1 MSDTP
6 AATPAPPAMP
16 MFFSRVVGVNPELHG
31 GLRLDRSAGFAY
43 AAGAA
48 SIPLGLG
55 EFTLAAR
62 HYPIVFAAGP
72 IPAPVAL
79 VGLNELGNLFVNAQ
93 GAWQGDAYLP
103 AYVRAFPFVFVE
115 DSAQNTTYVAMEGDA
130 ACLNTGRGD
139 PLFEDGKP
147 TTTLSDA
154 VRFCAALRDNLAAA
168 ATFAAALDAAGLLQE
183 EEAQVNFT
191 AGGSSRVRGFKVIR
205 PDRLDQVPDETFLDW
220 RRRGWLAPIFSHLH
234 SNGCWARLIDLAA
247 ARAKAAQPAP

>member
-1 MSDTP
+1 
-6 AATPAPPAMP
+6 MP
-16 MFFSRVVGVNPELHG
+16 LFFSRVVGVNPELHG

-43 AAGAA
+43 AAAAA

-72 IPAPVAL
+72 TPAPVAL
-79 VGLNELGNLFVNAQ
+79 VGLNELGNLFVKPD
-93 GAWQGDAYLP
+93 GTWQGDAYLP
-103 AYVRAFPFVFVE
+103 AYVRSFPFVFVE
-115 DSAQNTTYVAMEGDA
+115 DGAQNTTYVAMEGDA
-130 ACLNTGRGD
+130 ACLSPTQGD

-147 TTTLSDA
+147 TATLSDA

-205 PDRLDQVPDETFLDW
+205 ADRLDQVPDETFLDW
-220 RRRGWLAPIFSHLH
+220 RRRGWLAPIYAQLH
-234 SNGCWARLIDLAA
+234 ANANWARLIDLAA
-247 ARAKAAQPAP
+247 FRTKANPAA